1 MNGTSTNLSGSN
13 LYYSYQQ
20 HFQVAIN
27 NFDTLIREERMLK
40 RIRKNKDKAS
50 VKH

>member
-1 MNGTSTNLSGSN
+1 MNNTTTNFSGSN

-27 NFDTLIREERMLK
+27 NFDTLIREERLLK
-40 RIRKNKDKAS
+40 RMRKSKDKFS
-50 VKH
+50 TKH